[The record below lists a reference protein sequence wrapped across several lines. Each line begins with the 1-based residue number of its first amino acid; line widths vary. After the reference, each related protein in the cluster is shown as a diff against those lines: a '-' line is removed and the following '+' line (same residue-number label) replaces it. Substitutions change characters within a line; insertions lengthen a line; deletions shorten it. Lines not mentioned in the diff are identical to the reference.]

1 MSNWFYDNSLSVP
14 IDRRATVALST
25 ALVLAGLVTAAPA
38 PAQTTSVTEPVPFAT
53 FLRGLSNARAADFIG
68 RPQAPVQDEPTFEQI
83 RDHLLRVYGG
93 QDVRQSF
100 VQDGQTLDCVP
111 LAEQPAKRLQRLP
124 SFAPPPPFSPQ
135 VAVGQPATPA
145 DSAVDLPG
153 DAAKLTCPSGSFAM
167 PRMTLEQISTFGSL
181 KAFFDKGPDG
191 AGQVHVSGDKL
202 EKPNTNGHAYAYA
215 IQSVNNWG
223 GQSSQSLNNPFVD
236 TSLGEVFSLMQNWY
250 VGGSGSGL
258 QTAEVGWQNY
268 PARHNNDEHSRL
280 FAYWT
285 ADGYQ
290 QTGCYDYTCGA
301 FVQYAGA
308 PISLGQS
315 WTAYSVPG
323 GTQYYITI
331 GYYLYQGNWWLA
343 YGDGWV
349 GYYPGSLYK
358 GGQLTRNATAIE
370 FGTESVGTAGFWP
383 PEGSGYFA
391 SAGWP
396 YSGYQRTIYYRAS
409 SGAFQYP
416 SLTSI
421 QPSPSCYTDTNQTW
435 GGSYWQYYFF
445 LGGPGGT
452 GC

>member
-1 MSNWFYDNSLSVP
+1 
-14 IDRRATVALST
+14 
-25 ALVLAGLVTAAPA
+25 
-38 PAQTTSVTEPVPFAT
+38 
-53 FLRGLSNARAADFIG
+53 
-68 RPQAPVQDEPTFEQI
+68 
-83 RDHLLRVYGG
+83 
-93 QDVRQSF
+93 
-100 VQDGQTLDCVP
+100 
-111 LAEQPAKRLQRLP
+111 
-124 SFAPPPPFSPQ
+124 
-135 VAVGQPATPA
+135 
-145 DSAVDLPG
+145 
-153 DAAKLTCPSGSFAM
+153 
-167 PRMTLEQISTFGSL
+167 
-181 KAFFDKGPDG
+181 
-191 AGQVHVSGDKL
+191 
-202 EKPNTNGHAYAYA
+202 
-215 IQSVNNWG
+215 
-223 GQSSQSLNNPFVD
+223 
-236 TSLGEVFSLMQNWY
+236 MQNWY
-250 VGGSGSGL
+250 VGGSGIGL

-268 PARHNNDEHSRL
+268 PARHNNDENSRL
-280 FAYWT
+280 FAYYT
-285 ADGYQ
+285 ADGY
-290 QTGCYDYTCGA
+290 TNLKCYDYDCGA

-308 PISLGQS
+308 PISLGQR

-349 GYYPGSLYK
+349 GHYPGSVYK
-358 GGQLTRNATAIE
+358 GGQLTRNATEIQ